1 MKSEPRMMM
10 RTDHILRKCTAHCAT
25 VNTDM
30 GWIRSR
36 MDIFIY
42 LLDNKELVGK
52 RGKNKGG
59 DIS

>member
-10 RTDHILRKCTAHCAT
+10 RIDYILRKCTAHCAT

-36 MDIFIY
+36 MDILFI
-42 LLDNKELVGK
+42 LDNKELVGK

-59 DIS
+59 GIS

>member
-1 MKSEPRMMM
+1 MM

-30 GWIRSR
+30 VWIRSR